1 MTVQE
6 VVNKLKE
13 LGGKS
18 SLSSSDK
25 SSIAALYQEVLGR
38 MFVRTSCSDCYRDA
52 VIEMYSYLRK
62 NGKMKEKSNYALKNG
77 VLLQMN
83 FGSSEMYTNDNLTDE
98 AAEKYLAANPKGIS
112 LFSVAPDDWEKRAKE
127 RVSPTPKIDEILV
140 SELVSALQVE
150 GATDNDVKE
159 AFKKYQLNGKK
170 VSGKTLELHI
180 KEAKAILGSKD
191 TETSEE

>member
-25 SSIAALYQEVLGR
+25 SSIVVLYQEVLGR
-38 MFVRTSCSDCYRDA
+38 KFVRTSCSDCYRDA

-98 AAEKYLAANPKGIS
+98 AAEKYLATHPKGIS

-127 RVSPTPKIDEILV
+127 RVSPTLKIDEILV
-140 SELVSALQVE
+140 SELVSALKVE

-180 KEAKAILGSKD
+180 KEAKAILESKD

>member
-25 SSIAALYQEVLGR
+25 SSIVVLYQEVLGR
-38 MFVRTSCSDCYRDA
+38 KFVRTSCSDCYRDA

-98 AAEKYLAANPKGIS
+98 AAEKYLASHPKGIS
-112 LFSVAPDDWEKRAKE
+112 LFSVTPDDWEKRAKE
-127 RVSPTPKIDEILV
+127 RVNPTPKIDDTLV
-140 SELVSALQVE
+140 TELVNALQVE
-150 GATDNDVKE
+150 GATDKDVKE
-159 AFKKYQLNGKK
+159 TFKTYQLNGKK
-170 VSGKTLELHI
+170 VSAKLLDLHI
-180 KEAKAILGSKD
+180 KEAKSIIEGKD